1 MITQL
6 KCIIIDDEP
15 LAQEIIEKHIE
26 KIPYLLLLKKSN
38 NAIEGLKDIESF
50 KPDLVFMDVQMP
62 MMSGMDLIK
71 ILNDYKPHI
80 IITTASPEYALEGF
94 ELDVD
99 GYLLKP
105 IPFERFFKA
114 VNKVYNI
121 LRSEKNNNKTDAGE
135 QSMIS
140 SFFWAKVNGRLL
152 HINFDDVLLV
162 KGMKDYV
169 QIFLKDKKII
179 TYLTMKRIL
188 EILPAN
194 QFMRVSRS
202 YVVKISII
210 KEINGNV
217 LETTVGDEE
226 IIIGSTY
233 RDMIKD
239 ETNKWLK

>member
-1 MITQL
+1 MIPQL

-15 LAQEIIEKHIE
+15 LAQEIIEKHID
-26 KIPYLLLLKKSN
+26 KIPYLEVIKKSN
-38 NAIEGLKDIESF
+38 NAIEGLKDIESL

-62 MMSGMDLIK
+62 TMSGIDLIR

-80 IITTASPEYALEGF
+80 IITTASPDYALEGF

-105 IPFERFFKA
+105 ISFDRLFKA

-121 LRSEKNNNKTDAGE
+121 MRSVNLTVKNEVAVHNLN
-135 QSMIS
+135 
-140 SFFWAKVNGRLL
+140 SFFWAKVNGKLL

-169 QIFLKDKKII
+169 QIFLKEKKII

-188 EILPAN
+188 EILPPN
-194 QFMRVSRS
+194 EFMRVSRS

-210 KEINGNV
+210 KGINGNV
-217 LETTVGDEE
+217 LETSVDNEE

-233 RDMIKD
+233 RDIIKD